1 MCYGDGL
8 ELGANMQ
15 RRRFIGLLGGMA
27 AWPLSARGQQSMPV
41 IGFLSPRGP
50 GDAPQLLASFRQGLK
65 ESDFIEGQNVAIEY
79 RFAENQNERLPAL
92 AADLVRRQVTVIAAT
107 AVPAVIAAKAATASI
122 PIVFEMGDDPVRL
135 GLLAGLDRPGGNI
148 TGVAQLNREV
158 APKRLELL
166 HELLPSARVVA
177 LLANPTDAASATL
190 SNNMMSVASTLGLEL
205 HVLNA
210 SAEGDFEG
218 VFAKLIEL
226 RAGGLVINPDALFTA
241 RTEQLAALALRR
253 AVPAIFESREFVVA
267 GGLAAYGASLSDAYH
282 LAGIYVARIL
292 KGEKPGNLPVQQ
304 ATKVEFF
311 LNLKTAK
318 ALGITVPLPLSGR
331 ADDVIE

>member
-1 MCYGDGL
+1 MKRRAFITL
-8 ELGANMQ
+8 ISGA
-15 RRRFIGLLGGMA
+15 A
-27 AWPLSARGQQSMPV
+27 AWPLAARTQPAMPM
-41 IGFLSPRGP
+41 IGYLSPRGP

-65 ESDFIEGQNVAIEY
+65 DSGFVEGQSVAIEY
-79 RFAENQNERLPAL
+79 RFAENQYERLPAL

-135 GLLAGLDRPGGNI
+135 GFVTGLDRPGGNI
-148 TGVAQLNREV
+148 TGVAQLNRET

-166 HELLPSARVVA
+166 HELLPTAKVVA

-190 SNNMMSVASTLGLEL
+190 SSNMMSVARTLGLEL

-210 SAEGDFEG
+210 SAEGDIEAA
-218 VFAKLIEL
+218 FAKLIEL
-226 RAGGLVINPDALFTA
+226 RAGGLVINPDPFFIA
-241 RTEQLAALALRR
+241 RSEQLAVLALRH
-253 AVPAIFESREFVVA
+253 AVPAIYESREFVVA

-282 LAGIYVARIL
+282 LAGVYVARIL
-292 KGEKPGNLPVQQ
+292 KGDKPTDLPVQQ

-318 ALGITVPLPLSGR
+318 ALGITVSLPLSGR
-331 ADDVIE
+331 ADEVIE

>member
-1 MCYGDGL
+1 
-8 ELGANMQ
+8 MQ